1 MSASTP
7 TTGVGSGQADEPRA
21 RGTLTLSDGVVEKIA
36 SQVVDE
42 VSETYSTS
50 RGLLGW
56 RERVGGRTRP
66 TVEVDLHSGF
76 ADLRVTVGLAYPV
89 SLRSAAD
96 TIRDRVQQRVTALTG
111 VQVRRVDVRIDG
123 LQPAP
128 AGARTT
134 KERLR

>member
-1 MSASTP
+1 MSTSTP
-7 TTGVGSGQADEPRA
+7 ATGVGDGQALEPRA

-42 VSETYSTS
+42 VSETYATS

-76 ADLRVTVGLAYPV
+76 ADLRITVGLAYPV

-128 AGARTT
+128 AGARPL

>member
-1 MSASTP
+1 MSTSTP
-7 TTGVGSGQADEPRA
+7 ATGVGDGQALEPRA
-21 RGTLTLSDGVVEKIA
+21 RGTLTHSDGVVEKIA

-42 VSETYSTS
+42 VSETYATS

-96 TIRDRVQQRVTALTG
+96 TIRDRVQQRVDELS
-111 VQVRRVDVRIDG
+111 
-123 LQPAP
+123 
-128 AGARTT
+128 
-134 KERLR
+134 